1 MRVASLSG
9 SWAGMLLAAAAG
21 GLLAPAVSAPPAT
34 AQPAPAQPA
43 SPKTPRAAVLQP
55 QVPIVLRGKKDH
67 VIQGLQILP
76 GDGKAAAAI
85 ALYDC
90 ENVTISC
97 CEIGPVEKHAIY
109 AGGCKGL
116 KIVNCWLHDAKGNG
130 LEAYKC
136 ADVLVQG
143 NRMERVS
150 TGVYALESTRVQVV
164 GNYVEDVQGPMPR
177 GQLVQ
182 FNKVKGEGN
191 AVSQN
196 YGVNYADRSRPE
208 DMINMFQ
215 SEGTEKSPILIEK
228 NYLVGDPEK
237 GSENKS
243 KAGSGIMLG
252 DGGGRHQLC
261 RNNVLVGSGQVGI
274 GVCGG
279 SSITVEKNI
288 LYGNASNVANVA
300 IYVWNMYKTPDAA
313 DIVVR
318 GNLGAWKNAKGGDS
332 SFWQGGGFERV
343 TVEKNEWDAWRYFKA
358 NGLPKPPSARPTP
371 PALFGDALVPWKTET
386 TKKPSW

>member
-1 MRVASLSG
+1 MRSNARTAAPSSG
-9 SWAGMLLAAAAG
+9 RTGRRLLAAAAAVAVAG
-21 GLLAPAVSAPPAT
+21 MAAVRPAD
-34 AQPAPAQPA
+34 AQPAAA
-43 SPKTPRAAVLQP
+43 KAPRSAVLQP
-55 QVPIVLRGKKDH
+55 QEPIVLRGKKDH
-67 VIQGLQILP
+67 VIQGVKIVP
-76 GDGKAAAAI
+76 GDGKAAAGI

-136 ADVLVQG
+136 SDVLVQG
-143 NRMERVS
+143 NRMERIS
-150 TGVYALESTRVQVV
+150 TGVYALESTGVQVI

-177 GQLVQ
+177 GQLSQ
-182 FNKVKGEGN
+182 FNKVTGEGN

-196 YGVNYADRSRPE
+196 YGVNFADKSRPE
-208 DMINMFQ
+208 DMISLFK

-243 KAGSGIMLG
+243 KSGSGIMLG
-252 DGGGRHQLC
+252 DGGGRHLLC
-261 RNNVLVGSGQVGI
+261 RENVLIGSGQVGI
-274 GVCGG
+274 GICGG
-279 SSITVEKNI
+279 ASITVEKNV
-288 LYGNASNVANVA
+288 LYGLASNVANVA
-300 IYVWNMYKTPDAA
+300 IYVWNNSKTPGAA

-343 TVEKNEWDAWRYFKA
+343 TIEKNEWDAWKYFKA

-371 PALFGDALVPWKTET
+371 PVLYGDALVPWKTEA
-386 TKKPSW
+386 KKPW